1 VLKGTSIAQY
11 SAGRQELRLRAK
23 RVLATELGRLL
34 QGIRDRDPFISVR
47 NRYIGSYSLPLA
59 IPIKR
64 EEIVVKKRKLTLSE
78 IALIASTRGMLGTG
92 IGLLLSGKLSKD
104 QRRAVG
110 WTLVAVG
117 AITTIPLAIKV
128 FGQKG
133 KTRATTL
140 RAA

>member
-1 VLKGTSIAQY
+1 M
-11 SAGRQELRLRAK
+11 
-23 RVLATELGRLL
+23 
-34 QGIRDRDPFISVR
+34 
-47 NRYIGSYSLPLA
+47 NR
-59 IPIKR
+59 R
-64 EEIVVKKRKLTLSE
+64 EIVVKKTKLTLSE

-92 IGLLLSGKLSKD
+92 IGLLLSSKLSKD

-117 AITTIPLAIKV
+117 AITTIPLAINV

-133 KTRATTL
+133 KARATTL